1 MVLVFLKDMRKKCN
15 WFKKWDSQLLYR
27 PAQDRMK
34 KKEYIDLGKWSIST
48 LRKEQAEYFGRANSK
63 DYRNEESEAGFLF

>member
-1 MVLVFLKDMRKKCN
+1 MVLVFLKDMGKNAIGLRN
-15 WFKKWDSQLLYR
+15 GTANFSIDQPGTGW
-27 PAQDRMK
+27 K